1 MAGASK
7 KPHVLAFPFPIPGH
21 TNSLM
26 HFCRR
31 LAACDV
37 TITYASNPSN
47 MKLMHQTRDL
57 IADPHAKSN
66 VRIVEVSDDPGNS
79 SNDLAKGDPS
89 ALVEKIRLAVR
100 AMAASVRELIR
111 KFQEEGNPV
120 CCMITDTFNGFTQDL
135 ADEFG
140 IPRAVFWTSN
150 AISDIY
156 HLFLPELMSKGFVP
170 VTTRKTDELI
180 AFLPGCPPM
189 PATDLPLAFYYDH
202 PILGVICDGASR
214 FAEARFA
221 LCNSY
226 EELEPHAVATLRS
239 EVKSSYFP
247 IGPCLSPAFFAG
259 ESTAV
264 ERSSEHL
271 SPEDLACLEWLDT
284 QKESSVIY
292 VSFGSVATMSV
303 EQFQE
308 LARGLERSNQPFVLV
323 LRKTLVA
330 DPSVHDFFEGLKQR
344 IGERGIVI
352 SWAPQMHVLLH
363 PAVGGF
369 LTHCGWNSTVEG
381 ICAGVP
387 MLAWPCMAEQNI
399 NCKELVEHWKLA
411 IPVQDDRDKSSVIS
425 VSSERLA
432 DLVARLMRGD
442 EGHEMRARAR
452 EFRKV
457 TAAAIAEG
465 GSSDRNLKAFAQAL
479 RDLQPQAAPRGLLH
493 PSIDPKTAF
502 RENIRSNTT
511 MAYTYTPQ
519 GHPTQQY
526 QGQQQGFTSEGHPIA
541 PPAAYPQPP
550 PGSYYGPGVAT
561 LAPPNSGLW
570 TTGLC
575 GCTEDCP
582 SCWCAWCCPCVLVG
596 RMANILDQGMT
607 LVHRLWL
614 PLQLPVPCK
623 AAPQVRTP
631 RGALQRHLHRVLV
644 QLLLHCPGLQGAQE
658 PQHQPGSGYDFW
670 GLGDLC
676 FLISDFSG
684 YEFAR
689 AVYEQPPQVQ
699 EMRKIKKNIY
709 WNIFWKSY
717 PLMADEQR
725 LHVAV
730 LPTAGS
736 GHINPMLEL
745 CRRLVPLGFQVTFVY
760 PSNLCPKL
768 ESSLRHD
775 DLHFQVVPSPASDKL
790 LLMDPALQED
800 VTPVLEALRPPVK
813 CLIADMF
820 LGWSQDVAES
830 LGIPRVAFIPSD
842 SVSEA
847 MCYHIPELV
856 SMGFIPGHVPANA
869 DPNPEALIDFIPG
882 LEPFTRELLPLAFQH
897 WGPIVTTLGVAARR
911 TKDAVCI
918 VVNTIEELDQ
928 EVVNG
933 RRLLFSSYLP
943 VGPLVPAELL
953 QEQHPITLSSP
964 NDTSMIWLDKQ
975 AYGSVLYIAFGSV
988 VTLPADQV
996 EKIARAVK
1004 ATRQPVLWAIRRN
1017 FAKDVP
1023 ENFYE
1028 SLQEIVGEQACLVVE
1043 WAPQVNVLRHSAVG
1057 AFLMHGGWN
1066 SALEA
1071 LCCGVPMLC
1080 WPCDNDQ
1087 NLNALTIVKKW
1098 RTGIMVAHGPKDDV
1112 RSEDLGNV
1120 IDAVMNGEE
1129 GRRMRSRA
1137 QELKKIVRA
1146 GTCLERNLRQFKDVI
1161 IAASQ

>member
-170 VTTRKTDELI
+170 VTSKFSLPSRKTDELI

-479 RDLQPQAAPRGLLH
+479 RDL
-493 PSIDPKTAF
+493 
-502 RENIRSNTT
+502 
-511 MAYTYTPQ
+511 
-519 GHPTQQY
+519 
-526 QGQQQGFTSEGHPIA
+526 
-541 PPAAYPQPP
+541 
-550 PGSYYGPGVAT
+550 
-561 LAPPNSGLW
+561 
-570 TTGLC
+570 
-575 GCTEDCP
+575 
-582 SCWCAWCCPCVLVG
+582 
-596 RMANILDQGMT
+596 
-607 LVHRLWL
+607 
-614 PLQLPVPCK
+614 
-623 AAPQVRTP
+623 
-631 RGALQRHLHRVLV
+631 
-644 QLLLHCPGLQGAQE
+644 
-658 PQHQPGSGYDFW
+658 
-670 GLGDLC
+670 
-676 FLISDFSG
+676 
-684 YEFAR
+684 
-689 AVYEQPPQVQ
+689 
-699 EMRKIKKNIY
+699 
-709 WNIFWKSY
+709 
-717 PLMADEQR
+717 
-725 LHVAV
+725 
-730 LPTAGS
+730 
-736 GHINPMLEL
+736 
-745 CRRLVPLGFQVTFVY
+745 
-760 PSNLCPKL
+760 
-768 ESSLRHD
+768 
-775 DLHFQVVPSPASDKL
+775 
-790 LLMDPALQED
+790 
-800 VTPVLEALRPPVK
+800 
-813 CLIADMF
+813 
-820 LGWSQDVAES
+820 
-830 LGIPRVAFIPSD
+830 
-842 SVSEA
+842 
-847 MCYHIPELV
+847 
-856 SMGFIPGHVPANA
+856 
-869 DPNPEALIDFIPG
+869 
-882 LEPFTRELLPLAFQH
+882 
-897 WGPIVTTLGVAARR
+897 
-911 TKDAVCI
+911 
-918 VVNTIEELDQ
+918 
-928 EVVNG
+928 
-933 RRLLFSSYLP
+933 
-943 VGPLVPAELL
+943 
-953 QEQHPITLSSP
+953 
-964 NDTSMIWLDKQ
+964 
-975 AYGSVLYIAFGSV
+975 
-988 VTLPADQV
+988 
-996 EKIARAVK
+996 
-1004 ATRQPVLWAIRRN
+1004 
-1017 FAKDVP
+1017 
-1023 ENFYE
+1023 
-1028 SLQEIVGEQACLVVE
+1028 
-1043 WAPQVNVLRHSAVG
+1043 
-1057 AFLMHGGWN
+1057 
-1066 SALEA
+1066 
-1071 LCCGVPMLC
+1071 
-1080 WPCDNDQ
+1080 
-1087 NLNALTIVKKW
+1087 
-1098 RTGIMVAHGPKDDV
+1098 
-1112 RSEDLGNV
+1112 
-1120 IDAVMNGEE
+1120 
-1129 GRRMRSRA
+1129 
-1137 QELKKIVRA
+1137 
-1146 GTCLERNLRQFKDVI
+1146 
-1161 IAASQ
+1161 